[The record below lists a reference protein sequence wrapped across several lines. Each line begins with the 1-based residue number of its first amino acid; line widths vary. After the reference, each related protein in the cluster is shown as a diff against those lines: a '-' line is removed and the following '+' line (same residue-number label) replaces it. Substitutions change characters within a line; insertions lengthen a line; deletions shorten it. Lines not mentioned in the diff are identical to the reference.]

1 MKSST
6 TNPIQVEAFEQIKA
20 SSRMA
25 LLRLIFRRSERSR
38 DQTKIAKLVVNN
50 HNSIHRV
57 APLPALPAPGGA
69 ERAAF
74 AVPYE
79 LLEGDRTFSIELE
92 DGLLVELP
100 HPLTASST
108 PVVPTGTPATAPVT
122 QAHIPLT
129 PVPAGAERAEE
140 AQHPVIATDT
150 VDPGDARI
158 EELHRAYELAEER
171 LMAETEARAG
181 AEVEAEA
188 LRGRVEQLQAE
199 AQEHDR
205 ALEARCTDLERRLT
219 DALAEL
225 EAVTKAER
233 RAVRET
239 RQLRDQVAR
248 QGAQLDELKASQT

>member
-1 MKSST
+1 MKRLT

-79 LLEGDRTFSIELE
+79 LLDGDRTFSVELE

-100 HPLTASST
+100 HPMTTKST
-108 PVVPTGTPATAPVT
+108 PVVPTGTPATAPVS
-122 QAHIPLT
+122 QADIPLT
-129 PVPAGAERAEE
+129 PALTGAEQPEE

-150 VDPGDARI
+150 LDPAHVPI
-158 EELHRAYELAEER
+158 EELHRAHELAEDR
-171 LMAETEARAG
+171 LMAETEARAA

-188 LRGRVEQLQAE
+188 LRGRVQQLQAE
-199 AQEHDR
+199 AQEHGR
-205 ALEARCTDLERRLT
+205 ELEARCADLERRLT

-239 RQLRDQVAR
+239 RQLKDQVAR
-248 QGAQLDELKASQT
+248 QGAQLDELKASKT

>member
-1 MKSST
+1 MKGSKTSQ
-6 TNPIQVEAFEQIKA
+6 IQVEAFEQIKA

-25 LLRLIFRRSERSR
+25 LLRLIFRAGRGRGG
-38 DQTKIAKLVVNN
+38 QTKIAKLLVNN

-92 DGLLVELP
+92 DGVLVELP
-100 HPLTASST
+100 YPITTSST
-108 PVVPTGTPATAPVT
+108 PVVPTGTPSM
-122 QAHIPLT
+122 T
-129 PVPAGAERAEE
+129 P
-140 AQHPVIATDT
+140 ATDT
-150 VDPGDARI
+150 DVLTPALTGSADPEQAEHAAVATDILDPQQAEI
-158 EELHRAYELAEER
+158 EELRRVYELTEER
-171 LMAETEARAG
+171 LFAEIEARAA
-181 AEVEAEA
+181 AEVDAES
-188 LRGRVEQLQAE
+188 LRARVEQVRAE
-199 AQEHDR
+199 AQDHDR
-205 ALEARCTDLERRLT
+205 ELEGRCAQLERRLT

-239 RQLRDQVAR
+239 RQLKDKVAR
-248 QGAQLDELKASQT
+248 QAAELSEFKASQS